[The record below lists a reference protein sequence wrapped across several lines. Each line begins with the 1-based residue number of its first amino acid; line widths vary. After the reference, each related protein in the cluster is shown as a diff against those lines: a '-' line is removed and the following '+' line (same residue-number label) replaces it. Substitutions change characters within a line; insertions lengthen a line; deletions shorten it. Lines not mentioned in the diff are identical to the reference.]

1 MAFGERFL
9 TGPVAEYAHLYP
21 NVIVDVEFND
31 KRVYLI
37 EERFDLVI
45 RICALEDSGHIFK
58 RLCGF
63 PAKICARPDFV
74 KRFGMP
80 NRPSDLR
87 YLPAIQYTNATTGPL
102 LTFKSQDGIEE
113 AICLTSAK

>member
-37 EERFDLVI
+37 EEGFDLVI
-45 RICALEDSGHIFK
+45 RICALEDSGHIF
-58 RLCGF
+58 
-63 PAKICARPDFV
+63 
-74 KRFGMP
+74 
-80 NRPSDLR
+80 
-87 YLPAIQYTNATTGPL
+87 
-102 LTFKSQDGIEE
+102 
-113 AICLTSAK
+113 